1 MFIAGLGTIL
11 FGLIMGWIA
20 YRIMR
25 QRVTP
30 ATLTDLYAL
39 LAIISGA
46 VITALFRDAVL
57 FGLYALGLVI
67 GFFGYLG
74 SDTGLRGMQELMP
87 WRRAQ
92 LTPPAPAP
100 AIDPIPASTPA
111 PATDPLA
118 TAVPPEQTRTT
129 PPKRNQVKEPKSTE
143 SL

>member
-11 FGLIMGWIA
+11 FGLIMGWIS

-25 QRVTP
+25 LRTTP

-46 VITALFRDAVL
+46 VIVALLRDSVL
-57 FGLYALGLVI
+57 FGLYALGLAI
-67 GFFGYLG
+67 GFFGYLA
-74 SDTGLRGMQELMP
+74 SDTGLSGLQKLMP
-87 WRRAQ
+87 RRSAQ
-92 LTPPAPAP
+92 LTPPA
-100 AIDPIPASTPA
+100 STPA
-111 PATDPLA
+111 PSTDPLA
-118 TAVPPEQTRTT
+118 TDVPTEQARTT